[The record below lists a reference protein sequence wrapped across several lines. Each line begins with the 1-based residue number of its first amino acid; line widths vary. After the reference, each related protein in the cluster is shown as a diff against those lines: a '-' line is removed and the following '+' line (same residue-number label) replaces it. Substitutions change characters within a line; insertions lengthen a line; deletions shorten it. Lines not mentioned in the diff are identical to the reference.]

1 VLHRRV
7 VVDLGLLNP
16 VVGEVLLVQLEACVI
31 SVLAQVASPLQ
42 QM

>member
-7 VVDLGLLNP
+7 VVDLGLRNP
-16 VVGEVLLVQLEACVI
+16 VVGEVQLVLLEGFVI
-31 SVLAQVASPLQ
+31 SVLAQEASLLQ